1 MDSWILGLRADEDVQ
16 LEYRALLGPSIRTI
30 GRVEVH
36 AFEAS
41 SREAAARI
49 FDSAAASLGYGTA
62 AVACDEP
69 SVHEDGAEVLPA
81 IERVVALCMTAA
93 PGEFTFT
100 LQAAKALSTA
110 LCFARARRRPGW
122 RLPFACASLA
132 EVPRL
137 RSACRES
144 AAKLPERPAFVDRA
158 DELDAVLDALGDGT
172 TAGFAVIRASGRMG
186 STRLVHEAAARVGAR
201 VIRRVYEGDAVVV
214 SAIDE
219 VLRDV
224 PDAPPRW
231 LLVEARD
238 AQRLDVDVASITV
251 GRAAVLAIV
260 GPDCDTPWCPPLREV
275 ELGPLAPAESR
286 SIVRS
291 LLGDATEDMLVS
303 RFARRSSVPG
313 RLVELVR
320 AAALSGE
327 VIFDP
332 ISNTW
337 HTRARR
343 LVRLASQR
351 ERVTEFERR
360 IASLD
365 GRTRRAFEVALA
377 MGDGASEHALRGVL
391 RVVFGAVDLVRAL
404 QAHGL
409 ATMSGGT
416 VDLGRGPHP
425 AVDPELKGRIDALR
439 TLGVLDALID
449 AERSLAEGAP
459 DTASR
464 FVRAARA
471 ALAAGD
477 RGAAVRLLAS
487 TISLPRAFG
496 DTSIETAMRAVAAEL
511 GPLATV
517 TAVAGATAAS
527 SASPEALESAARA
540 REATGDAP
548 AAMRLRALA
557 GLLKGDASLARRV
570 GADGTSVRDHLLGAL
585 AHARESRV
593 PAAVRSAVAALAQ
606 ARRERDTSGEA
617 ATLAMLASLY
627 HAVGR
632 HDAAVRL
639 SSAISNRG
647 R

>member
-41 SREAAARI
+41 SHEAAARI

-62 AVACDEP
+62 AVACDEAA
-69 SVHEDGAEVLPA
+69 VHEDGAEVQPA

-100 LQAAKALSTA
+100 LQAARALSTA

-144 AAKLPERPAFVDRA
+144 ASKLPERPAFVDRA
-158 DELDAVLDALGDGT
+158 DELDAVIEALGEGAT
-172 TAGFAVIRASGRMG
+172 GGFAVVRASSGMG
-186 STRLVHEAAARVGAR
+186 SSRLVYEAAARIGAR
-201 VIRRVYEGDAVVV
+201 VIRRVYAGDAVAVT
-214 SAIDE
+214 AIDE
-219 VLRDV
+219 VFRGVSD
-224 PDAPPRW
+224 DRPRW
-231 LLVEARD
+231 LLIEARD
-238 AQRLDVDVASITV
+238 AQRLDVDITSITA

-275 ELGPLAPAESR
+275 ELGPLAPAEAR

-291 LLGDATEDMLVS
+291 LLGEATEDMLVS
-303 RFARRSSVPG
+303 RLARRSSVPG

-332 ISNTW
+332 VSNTW

-343 LVRLASQR
+343 LVRLSAQR
-351 ERVTEFERR
+351 EKTTELDRR

-365 GRTRRAFEVALA
+365 GRTRRAYEVALA
-377 MGDGASEHALRGVL
+377 MGDGASEHALCGVL
-391 RVVFGAVDLVRAL
+391 RVVFGSADMLRSL
-404 QAHGL
+404 RSHGL
-409 ATMSGGT
+409 VATSGGT
-416 VDLGRGPHP
+416 VDLGHGPHLS
-425 AVDPELKGRIDALR
+425 VDPELRGRVEALR
-439 TLGVLDALID
+439 TLGVLDALVD
-449 AERSLAEGAP
+449 AERSLEEGAP
-459 DTASR
+459 DAATR

-487 TISLPRAFG
+487 TASLPRPFG

-527 SASPEALESAARA
+527 SASPEALETAARA

-639 SSAISNRG
+639 SSAIANRG

>member
-1 MDSWILGLRADEDVQ
+1 MDAWILGLRADEDVQ
-16 LEYRALLGPSIRTI
+16 LEYRALLGPSIRTV

-41 SREAAARI
+41 SHDAAARI

-69 SVHEDGAEVLPA
+69 AVHEDGAEVQPA
-81 IERVVALCMTAA
+81 IERVVALCMAAA

-100 LQAAKALSTA
+100 LPAAKALSST

-122 RLPFACASLA
+122 RLPFSCASLA
-132 EVPRL
+132 EIPRL

-144 AAKLPERPAFVDRA
+144 AARLPERPAFVDRA
-158 DELDAVLDALGDGT
+158 DELDAVIEAVGDA
-172 TAGFAVIRASGRMG
+172 ASSGFAVVRASPGMG
-186 STRLVHEAAARVGAR
+186 STRLIHEAAARVGAR
-201 VIRRVYEGDAVVV
+201 LARRVYEGAAVAVT
-214 SAIDE
+214 AIDE
-219 VLRDV
+219 ALQSL
-224 PDAPPRW
+224 PDDRPRW
-231 LLVEARD
+231 LLVEARE
-238 AQRLDVDVASITV
+238 AERLDVDLTSITA
-251 GRAAVLAIV
+251 GRAAVIAIV
-260 GPDCDTPWCPPLREV
+260 SSDCDTPWCPPLREV

-286 SIVRS
+286 AIVRS
-291 LLGDATEDMLVS
+291 LLGESTEDMLVT
-303 RFARRSSVPG
+303 RFARKSSVPG
-313 RLVELVR
+313 RLVALVR
-320 AAALSGE
+320 SAALRGE
-327 VIFDP
+327 VIFDAV
-332 ISNTW
+332 SNTW

-343 LVRLASQR
+343 LVTLAARRARASELDQRL
-351 ERVTEFERR
+351 
-360 IASLD
+360 ASLD
-365 GRTRRAFEVALA
+365 GPTRRAFEVALA

-391 RVVFGAVDLVRAL
+391 RVVFGSIDVIQSLRAQGLVA
-404 QAHGL
+404 
-409 ATMSGGT
+409 MSGGT
-416 VDLGRGPHP
+416 IDLGRGPHP
-425 AVDPELKGRIDALR
+425 PGDPVLKGRVDALR
-439 TLGVLDALID
+439 SLGVLDALID
-449 AERSLAEGAP
+449 AERSHEEGAA

-477 RGAAVRLLAS
+477 RGASVRLLA
-487 TISLPRAFG
+487 TAAALPRPFG

-517 TAVAGATAAS
+517 TAMAGATAAS
-527 SASPEALESAARA
+527 SASPEALETAARA

-639 SSAISNRG
+639 SSAISNRA